1 MDNQQEVGSATI
13 TEATTDQQKAA
24 TNAVDQPTV
33 ENLADKDQ
41 QERGKSEIAQ
51 EASEQLTSK
60 TSRPPVD
67 QQNALDEEERHA
79 EEQHTSQMKLTTGET
94 SGKNPIC

>member
-24 TNAVDQPTV
+24 TNAVDQPAV

-41 QERGKSEIAQ
+41 QERGKSEIA
-51 EASEQLTSK
+51 
-60 TSRPPVD
+60 
-67 QQNALDEEERHA
+67 
-79 EEQHTSQMKLTTGET
+79 
-94 SGKNPIC
+94 